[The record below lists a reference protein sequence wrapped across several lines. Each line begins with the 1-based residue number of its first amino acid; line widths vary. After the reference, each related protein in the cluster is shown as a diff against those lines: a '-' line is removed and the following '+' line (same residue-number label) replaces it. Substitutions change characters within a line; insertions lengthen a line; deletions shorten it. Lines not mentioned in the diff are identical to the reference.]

1 MPNIAAN
8 SIDNKLLGL
17 LQTGLPLSSEPYSDL
32 GSKLGVTGEEV
43 IRRIAALKTNGIVR
57 QISPVLDAR
66 KLGYQSTLIAM
77 KVGKEKTGLAE
88 KTLNGHPGVSH
99 AYEREHEFNI
109 WFTLSMPRS
118 ANIETELKKLSSHI
132 GAEAVFTLPA
142 VRVFKLRTNFG
153 PDEDNHIEEG
163 AGQGNALSE
172 RVELSETERKVIS
185 ALQEDLPLVSNP
197 FRNIA
202 KKLDIS
208 VNDLLDNCRSLLQR
222 GVIRRY
228 GASINHYKAGYR
240 ANAMTCWKVPH
251 DRVETMAAGIISLRQ
266 VSHCYERA
274 TNSSWNYNFYVMIH
288 GSSKTVCLDTVN
300 KIRAGSGISDYAVL
314 FSTREFKKT
323 RIKYLV

>member
-8 SIDNKLLGL
+8 TIDDKLLGL
-17 LQTGLPLSSEPYSDL
+17 LQTGFPLTAEPYSDL

-43 IRRIAALKTNGIVR
+43 IRRITALKANGIVR

-77 KVGKEKTGLAE
+77 KVGKWETGLAE
-88 KTLNGHPGVSH
+88 KTLSGHPGVSH
-99 AYEREHEFNI
+99 AYERDHEFNI
-109 WFTLSMPRS
+109 WFTLSMPLS
-118 ANIETELKKLSSHI
+118 ANIETELQKLSSSI
-132 GAEAVFTLPA
+132 CAEAVFTLPA

-153 PDEDNHIEEG
+153 PDEDNHIEDG
-163 AGQGNALSE
+163 MSQVNALSE
-172 RVELSETERKVIS
+172 RVELSEIERKVINVI
-185 ALQEDLPLVSNP
+185 QEDLPLSSNP
-197 FRNIA
+197 FRNTS

-208 VNDLLDNCRSLLQR
+208 VDDFLGYCRSLLRR

-251 DRVETMAAGIISLRQ
+251 DIVETVAAGITSLRQ
-266 VSHCYERA
+266 VSHCYERE
-274 TNSSWNYNFYVMIH
+274 TNSSWSYNLYVMIH
-288 GSSKTVCLDTVN
+288 GCSKTGCIDTVN

-323 RIKYLV
+323 RIRYLV

>member
-1 MPNIAAN
+1 MSNKTAS

-17 LQTGLPLSSEPYSDL
+17 LQTGFPLTSEPYSDL
-32 GSKLGVTGEEV
+32 GSKLDVSGKEV
-43 IRRIAALKTNGIVR
+43 IRRIAALRKSGIVR

-77 KVGKEKTGLAE
+77 KVEEGKTGRAE
-88 KTLNGHPGVSH
+88 KALSDHLGVSH
-99 AYEREHEFNI
+99 AYERAHEFNI
-109 WFTLSMPRS
+109 WFTLSVPLS
-118 ANIETELKKLSSHI
+118 INIDTELRKLSSQI
-132 GAEAVFTLPA
+132 GALAAFALPA

-163 AGQGNALSE
+163 AGQSGALSE
-172 RVELSETERKVIS
+172 KVPLSETERSVINS
-185 ALQEDLPLVSNP
+185 MQVDLPLSSDP

-202 KKLDIS
+202 ETLDMS
-208 VNDLLDNCRSLLQR
+208 VSALLDHCCSLLR
-222 GVIRRY
+222 RAVIRRY

-240 ANAMTCWKVPH
+240 ANAMTAWKVPGEK
-251 DRVETMAAGIISLRQ
+251 VEAIASGIVSFKQ

-274 TNSSWNYNFYVMIH
+274 TNSSWGYNLYVMIH
-288 GSSKTVCLDTVN
+288 GSSEAVCLDTVN
-300 KIRAGSGISDYAVL
+300 KIQAGSGIGDYAVL

>member
-1 MPNIAAN
+1 MPYIATNNI
-8 SIDNKLLGL
+8 DDKLLGL
-17 LQTGLPLSSEPYSDL
+17 LQTGFPLTAEPYSDL
-32 GSKLGVTGEEV
+32 GSKLGVTCEEV
-43 IRRIAALKTNGIVR
+43 IRRITTLKANGIVR

-77 KVGKEKTGLAE
+77 KVSEEKTSLAE
-88 KTLNGHPGVSH
+88 KTLIGNPGVSH
-99 AYEREHEFNI
+99 AYERDHEFNI
-109 WFTLSMPRS
+109 WFTLSMPLS
-118 ANIETELKKLSSHI
+118 ANIETEMRKLSSGI
-132 GAEAVFTLPA
+132 GVEAAFALPA

-163 AGQGNALSE
+163 MSQVNALSE
-172 RVELSETERKVIS
+172 RVELSETERKVINV
-185 ALQEDLPLVSNP
+185 LQEDLPLINNP

-208 VNDLLDNCRSLLQR
+208 VDDLLGYCSSLLKR

-240 ANAMTCWKVPH
+240 ANAMTCWKVPR
-251 DRVETMAAGIISLRQ
+251 DKVETVAAGITSLKQ
-266 VSHCYERA
+266 VSHCYERE
-274 TNSSWNYNFYVMIH
+274 TNSSWSYNLYVMIH

-300 KIRAGSGISDYAVL
+300 KIQAGNGISDYAVL

-323 RIKYLV
+323 RIRYLA